1 MHPLDKPAL
10 NTYNISCFVLEL
22 QLNILYFECACV
34 AFDASMQSV
43 TASKGL
49 PHLKWSTRM
58 ALRHSS
64 TTLPPCMVKPS
75 TGKQRMMLGSLA
87 TQIPGRIRPAWSHS
101 LRKPW
106 SPLYCTY
113 EFGYPTS
120 RRWLLLAMHL
130 KQRMRTNYRRPRA
143 FEILVVIVNLS
154 VHND

>member
-10 NTYNISCFVLEL
+10 NTYNISCFILEL
-22 QLNILYFECACV
+22 QLNILIFECACV

-43 TASKGL
+43 AASKGL

-75 TGKQRMMLGSLA
+75 TGKQRMMLGVLA

-113 EFGYPTS
+113 EFGYPTTT
-120 RRWLLLAMHL
+120 RW
-130 KQRMRTNYRRPRA
+130 MRTNYRRPRA